1 MKKLAL
7 LTLLSLPLWLSAAE
21 GQRTL
26 KGVAMPLSAQLDGKT
41 LVLNGMGLRTKFFF
55 KVYVAGLY
63 LEKPCSAGEEVASS
77 EQLKRLD
84 LVFLRSVGGK
94 TVAEALAEDF
104 ANNAG
109 DAMPALKARI
119 ERFEKLIPDVRKG
132 GRMSFVYRPGA
143 GLEVLVDGSGA
154 GSIEGKDF
162 ADMLFRVWVGKK
174 PADKALK
181 AGLLGKS

>member
-7 LTLLSLPLWLSAAE
+7 LTLVAFPLCLSAAE

-26 KGVAMPLSAQLDGKT
+26 KGVTMPLSAQVDGRT

-63 LEKPCSAGEEVASS
+63 LEKPSSDGAEVASS
-77 EQLKRLD
+77 EQFKRLD

-119 ERFEKLIPDVRKG
+119 ERFEKLIPDVKKG

-143 GLEVLVDGSGA
+143 GLEVLADGSEA

-162 ADMLFRVWVGKK
+162 ADMLFRVWVGEK

-181 AGLLGKS
+181 AGLLGNP